1 MTGVMTEDEVVV
13 NLDPGAC
20 RFPTKVR
27 GVMVDG
33 VITFHLESN
42 CPYVKRLEK
51 ELGPIPMMDIMTMPF
66 CENKVYIISG
76 KVLKHSVCPVPMA
89 ILKCG
94 EVVSGLG
101 IKRDIKADFQR

>member
-1 MTGVMTEDEVVV
+1 
-13 NLDPGAC
+13 
-20 RFPTKVR
+20 
-27 GVMVDG
+27 
-33 VITFHLESN
+33 
-42 CPYVKRLEK
+42 
-51 ELGPIPMMDIMTMPF
+51 MMDIMTMPF